1 MVLKILVFLL
11 LAFVVLLLVA
21 YFGRYSRF
29 RTLRRLWLFFA
40 LPFVYRTIYRKVRRE
55 ACRKN
60 YNGTAGSRSGER
72 GKPEAG
78 SGTTDIFQGLSKD
91 AAKRKYHTL
100 MKEYHPDNGGT
111 TEKAE
116 ELNRAYKEHQSRIK

>member
-40 LPFVYRTIYRKVRRE
+40 LQFIYRIIYRNARRK
-55 ACRKN
+55 AYGKN
-60 YNGTAGSRSGER
+60 HKNTADSRSGCRDE
-72 GKPEAG
+72 
-78 SGTTDIFQGLSKD
+78 SGDRHETTDIFYGLSKD
-91 AAKRKYHTL
+91 DAKRKYHTL

-116 ELNRAYKEHQSRIK
+116 ELNRAYKEHQRKIK